1 MRCKFRTIRP
11 HGIWSVKQDV
21 SVSRC
26 DVIKQVHSSLSR
38 HTPLWETTT
47 FTTLTNELCYF
58 NRTSWFYQLIDFKQ
72 LLKLLELRLITYG
85 IYYYDFPCLMLALL
99 CSTGVVIGCPRDLFI
114 FCCHRRCGLFECQS
128 LVGIIY
134 LLCSVMSILVF
145 FSLLFAS
152 LCVVLSNHDITE
164 RCRSRLF
171 YHFWCVIFH

>member
-58 NRTSWFYQLIDFKQ
+58 NRTSWFYQLIDFKK

-85 IYYYDFPCLMLALL
+85 IYDFPCLMLALL
-99 CSTGVVIGCPRDLFI
+99 CSTGVVIGCLSNLFI
-114 FCCHRRCGLFECQS
+114 FCCPQRNARSECYADNGIQYGLP
-128 LVGIIY
+128 
-134 LLCSVMSILVF
+134 
-145 FSLLFAS
+145 
-152 LCVVLSNHDITE
+152 VLYQDLWSAT
-164 RCRSRLF
+164 CRPDPPENCHLN
-171 YHFWCVIFH
+171 VKKLPKT